1 MENTVVLL
9 LIFALYATPQTAAV
23 PFDLWAACEAEKPRL
38 VLALKE
44 SGAVAYAL
52 SCVRVIKMDS
62 I

>member
-1 MENTVVLL
+1 MVLL
-9 LIFALYATPQTAAV
+9 LVFALYATPQTAAV
-23 PFDLWAACEAEKPRL
+23 PLESWAACEAEKPRL